1 MELLVNEE
9 KRELKS
15 HGTFE
20 FPVNISRKRLS
31 SYGTGSFPWHW
42 HDEVELTLILSGQ
55 IDYRVNDSRYL
66 LRAGEGLFCNAD
78 ALHSG
83 CRVEDSD
90 CDYVSLTFHPRLL
103 AGFEG
108 CVIGRKYVAAL
119 VGAAPSLGLSPEESW
134 QRRVLDALDQIY
146 RLSQKRPETYELEVQ
161 RLLLGIWGELYR
173 HREAQGEGSLDPE
186 KLQRLRVILSY
197 LHENYGEKITL
208 EDVARQVGLCKSECC
223 RFFKRQMRQSLFEYL
238 LDYRIGRSL
247 PLLEEGA
254 ATVAEVASQ
263 VGFSNPAYF
272 SKVFRSRMRLSPREY
287 QKRGAS
293 GQPGAGRE
301 QP

>member
-1 MELLVNEE
+1 M
-9 KRELKS
+9 
-15 HGTFE
+15 
-20 FPVNISRKRLS
+20 
-31 SYGTGSFPWHW
+31 
-42 HDEVELTLILSGQ
+42 
-55 IDYRVNDSRYL
+55 
-66 LRAGEGLFCNAD
+66 FCNAD

-119 VGAAPSLGLSPEESW
+119 VGAAPSLGLSPEENW

-146 RLSQKRPETYELEVQ
+146 RLSQKRPGNL
-161 RLLLGIWGELYR
+161 RAGGAAAAAGIWGELYR

-223 RFFKRQMRQSLFEYL
+223 RFFKRQMRQSLFDYL
-238 LDYRIGRSL
+238 LDYRVAAACPCWKRE
-247 PLLEEGA
+247 PLRWRRWRLRW
-254 ATVAEVASQ
+254 ASPTRPI
-263 VGFSNPAYF
+263 F
-272 SKVFRSRMRLSPREY
+272 PRCSAL
-287 QKRGAS
+287 G
-293 GQPGAGRE
+293 
-301 QP
+301 